1 MDDAL
6 WSAVSSERLGLA
18 DTLTSLTPEQ
28 WTTQSLCSEWTV
40 RDVAAHLAMTPTAP
54 TLATILV
61 GILRSRGDIWAFG
74 RDIARDYAKRP
85 TEAIIAELRRTAS
98 SHHLPPLTNPDNA
111 LLDIVVHGQDIT
123 RPLHID
129 RPIPTEAG
137 LAAFDRAWSMGW
149 PFHARRRMRGYG
161 LIATDA
167 DLRVGSGTPVEGR
180 LGDLLLLITGR
191 RAAALPGLTGPG
203 VTQLAETHPTG
214 K

>member
-6 WSAVSSERLGLA
+6 WSTVSSERLSLA
-18 DTLTSLTPEQ
+18 DTLAALTPEQ
-28 WTTQSLCSEWTV
+28 WTAQSLCTEWSV

-54 TLATILV
+54 TLTTILA
-61 GILRSRGDIWAFG
+61 GMIRSHGDIWAFG

-85 TEAIIAELRRTAS
+85 TAAIIAELRRTAAS
-98 SHHLPPLTNPDNA
+98 RHLSPLTNPDNA
-111 LLDIVVHGQDIT
+111 LLDVIVHGQDIT
-123 RPLHID
+123 RPLNID
-129 RPIPTEAG
+129 RPIATDVG
-137 LAAFDRAWSMGW
+137 LAAFNRAWSMGW
-149 PFHARRRMRGYG
+149 PFHARRRTRGYA

-167 DLRVGSGTPVEGR
+167 DLTVGSGTPVEGR

-203 VTQLAETHPTG
+203 ATRLAETHSTG